1 MSKVNIPTFKLN
13 SGYQIPVLGYG
24 TFLGFNDKNEFDYSD
39 WDKMLKTLSYC
50 IDVGYRHIDTAH
62 LYRVEPDI
70 GEVVNRKIKEGVVT
84 REEMFITTKVEGVD
98 EKIDYLET
106 WRGFESVL
114 SKGLVRSIGV
124 SNFNVEQLK
133 RLVANCK
140 VKPAVNQ
147 VELNLAHGQKEL
159 VEYCKTQ
166 NIKVTAWAPFGAM
179 IASRALPDA
188 PAPRVDD
195 PTLVAIAKK
204 YGKTVMQTLS
214 YCIDVGYRHIDTAHL
229 YRVEPDIGEV
239 VNRKIKEGVSVRGSL
254 RRLGLE
260 YLDMVLVHWPM
271 SISEE
276 GVDEKIDYLETWRGF
291 ESVLSKGLVRSIGVS
306 NFNVEQLKRLV
317 ANCKVKPAVN
327 QVELNLAFGQKEL
340 VDYCNTQ
347 NIKIT
352 AWAPFGAMITSR
364 APPDAPGPRVDD
376 LTLVAIAKK
385 YGKTVMQVTLRYLL
399 TTSEFSTI
407 AKFDVNYRSNRPTFW
422 QNYTNYPFEKY
433 DVPESPIPES
443 LRKWKNGKNNDME

>member
-1 MSKVNIPTFKLN
+1 MAKCEGGVPEHISGIDRAIVSKVIVFNIILFTSLLQVIIPSFKLN
-13 SGYQIPVLGYG
+13 SGHEIPALGYG
-24 TFLGFNDKNEFDYSD
+24 TWLGINDKDEFDYSD

-84 REEMFITTKVEGVD
+84 REEMFITTKVWQHFHREAD
-98 EKIDYLET
+98 
-106 WRGFESVL
+106 
-114 SKGLVRSIGV
+114 
-124 SNFNVEQLK
+124 VE
-133 RLVANCK
+133 
-140 VKPAVNQ
+140 
-147 VELNLAHGQKEL
+147 
-159 VEYCKTQ
+159 
-166 NIKVTAWAPFGAM
+166 
-179 IASRALPDA
+179 
-188 PAPRVDD
+188 
-195 PTLVAIAKK
+195 
-204 YGKTVMQTLS
+204 
-214 YCIDVGYRHIDTAHL
+214 
-229 YRVEPDIGEV
+229 
-239 VNRKIKEGVSVRGSL
+239 VSVRGSL

-385 YGKTVMQVTLRYLL
+385 YGKTVMQVTLRYLYQRGIITIPKTVTPGRVLENASIFDFEL

>member
-204 YGKTVMQTLS
+204 YGKTVMQ
-214 YCIDVGYRHIDTAHL
+214 
-229 YRVEPDIGEV
+229 
-239 VNRKIKEGVSVRGSL
+239 VSVRGSL

>member
-204 YGKTVMQTLS
+204 YGKTVMQNAL
-214 YCIDVGYRHIDTAHL
+214 IFD
-229 YRVEPDIGEV
+229 
-239 VNRKIKEGVSVRGSL
+239 
-254 RRLGLE
+254 
-260 YLDMVLVHWPM
+260 
-271 SISEE
+271 
-276 GVDEKIDYLETWRGF
+276 F
-291 ESVLSKGLVRSIGVS
+291 E
-306 NFNVEQLKRLV
+306 
-317 ANCKVKPAVN
+317 
-327 QVELNLAFGQKEL
+327 
-340 VDYCNTQ
+340 
-347 NIKIT
+347 
-352 AWAPFGAMITSR
+352 
-364 APPDAPGPRVDD
+364 
-376 LTLVAIAKK
+376 LTPSDCSAL
-385 YGKTVMQVTLRYLL
+385 
-399 TTSEFSTI
+399 
-407 AKFDVNYRSNRPTFW
+407 AKFDVNYRSSRPTFW

-433 DVPESPIPES
+433 DVPEEAVPECQ
-443 LRKWKNGKNNDME
+443 RKWKDGKTNDKME

>member
-84 REEMFITTKVEGVD
+84 REEMFITTKVWQHFHRKADVEVAVRGSLRRLGLDYLDLVLIHWPMAISVEGVD

-204 YGKTVMQTLS
+204 YGKTVMQ
-214 YCIDVGYRHIDTAHL
+214 
-229 YRVEPDIGEV
+229 
-239 VNRKIKEGVSVRGSL
+239 
-254 RRLGLE
+254 
-260 YLDMVLVHWPM
+260 
-271 SISEE
+271 
-276 GVDEKIDYLETWRGF
+276 
-291 ESVLSKGLVRSIGVS
+291 
-306 NFNVEQLKRLV
+306 
-317 ANCKVKPAVN
+317 
-327 QVELNLAFGQKEL
+327 
-340 VDYCNTQ
+340 
-347 NIKIT
+347 
-352 AWAPFGAMITSR
+352 
-364 APPDAPGPRVDD
+364 
-376 LTLVAIAKK
+376 
-385 YGKTVMQVTLRYLL
+385 VTLRYLYQRGIITIPKTVTPSRVLENALIFDFEL
-399 TTSEFSTI
+399 TPSDCSAL
-407 AKFDVNYRSNRPTFW
+407 AKFDVNYRSSRPTFW

-433 DVPESPIPES
+433 DVPEEAVPECQ
-443 LRKWKNGKNNDME
+443 RKWKDGKTNDKME